1 MKNKKVL
8 WLIGVVFVLSVTACS
23 GVSFNEN
30 DNGDLHA
37 SGRISVVQ
45 VDIAP
50 EVGGIV
56 QEIKVEEG
64 DAVEEGDV
72 LFQIDNTLLQA
83 QYEQA
88 TAMVGLAKTAIE
100 SANAQLAAVE
110 LQLEIT
116 LQGVRQQ
123 EQFAVDYV
131 WQERQPDDFNMPVW
145 YFADSENL
153 AAVEQEVQ
161 AAEEHVAH

>member
-1 MKNKKVL
+1 MKNQKVL
-8 WLIGVVFVLSVTACS
+8 WLISVVLVLSVTACS
-23 GVSFNEN
+23 GVSFNGN

-37 SGRISVVQ
+37 SGRISALQ

-56 QEIKVEEG
+56 QEINVEEG
-64 DAVEEGDV
+64 DTVEKGDV
-72 LFQIDNTLLQA
+72 LFRIDNTLLQA
-83 QYEQA
+83 QYNQA
-88 TAMVGLAKTAIE
+88 TAMVDVAKTAIE

-123 EQFAVDYV
+123 EQLAVDFV
-131 WQERQPDDFNMPVW
+131 WKESQQMILICLFGISPIAKTWQR
-145 YFADSENL
+145 
-153 AAVEQEVQ
+153 
-161 AAEEHVAH
+161 